1 MAARFSSSISVTGR
15 ARGMAVVDALDAPK
29 ALRQIASI
37 QDIINFAGRKRR
49 LLREGPLKKVY
60 LAYALLGLIVILL
73 LFAQLARTGAP
84 V

>member
-1 MAARFSSSISVTGR
+1 
-15 ARGMAVVDALDAPK
+15 MAVGDALDAPK

-37 QDIINFAGRKRR
+37 HDIINFAGRKRR
-49 LLREGPLKKVY
+49 LLREWPLKKVY